1 MTITETLQR
10 MLDENTYSLAVNQG
24 KLIAAKA
31 QLVKTRTTDLW
42 LESLQ
47 DKEQRLKEERSAF
60 IEALASIETIKTLTL

>member
-10 MLDENTYSLAVNQG
+10 MLDDNTYSLAKNQG
-24 KLIAAKA
+24 KIIDAKA
-31 QLVKTRTTDLW
+31 QLVKTRTNDLW
-42 LESLQ
+42 VESLQ